1 MQKYIHTCGR
11 INLNPY
17 LKAYIKLNS
26 KFIKSLKY
34 YKSRNY
40 KSIKYQENSRKT
52 LTFMMAVMDVIIKA
66 EVIKAKLKQL
76 DYTDQ
81 ILSVCT

>member
-1 MQKYIHTCGR
+1 
-11 INLNPY
+11 
-17 LKAYIKLNS
+17 
-26 KFIKSLKY
+26 
-34 YKSRNY
+34 
-40 KSIKYQENSRKT
+40 
-52 LTFMMAVMDVIIKA
+52 MMEVMDVIIKA